1 VQVPPGDLLRPEVG
15 QLGRIDEAKEALE
28 KAIALAPAAFDMY
41 VRGRVPWMRV
51 EDYAHMLEGLHK
63 AGWQS

>member
-1 VQVPPGDLLRPEVG
+1 VQVPPGDSLQLEVG
-15 QLGRIDEAKEALE
+15 QLGRIDEAME

-51 EDYAHMLEGLHK
+51 EDYAHMLEGLRK
-63 AGWQS
+63 AGWES